1 MEHIQD
7 IPHLPD
13 TLLHPGTL
21 LPLDNLAVEVVVDHR
36 TPHILDYTPEREY
49 ETDEACE
56 TVAEIV
62 DDTSSDDDGG
72 GGEERRGYHEQ

>member
-1 MEHIQD
+1 MVVLSAEEVVGHIQD

-13 TLLHPGTL
+13 ALRTLHQ
-21 LPLDNLAVEVVVDHR
+21 LAAEAVVDRR

-49 ETDEACE
+49 ETETSE
-56 TVAEIV
+56 TVVEIV

-72 GGEERRGYHEQ
+72 EEQRGYRE